1 MRGFYQEDEKVWL
14 KLDEVERA
22 LLASLIS
29 QLVQLL
35 KLGDLETAD
44 PLSFLED
51 INKKAVRPQD
61 EVVFRLLP
69 DAYADDEES
78 NNDFRKF
85 TEQSLRDEKLATAK
99 FALANLPEDDEPKEI
114 LDSDISLWLKSLND
128 VRLALGTR
136 LEITDGAVMVDQ
148 NDEEK
153 NGLLDVYDWLTW
165 LQGTLLEII

>member
-1 MRGFYQEDEKVWL
+1 MIDQVL
-14 KLDEVERA
+14 
-22 LLASLIS
+22 
-29 QLVQLL
+29 QLL
-35 KLGDLETAD
+35 KLGEAEPTD

-51 INKKAVRPQD
+51 INKKAIRPQD

-85 TEQSLRDEKLATAK
+85 TEQSLRDEKIAAAK
-99 FALANLPEDDEPKEI
+99 FVLEKLPSNDEPREI
-114 LDSDISLWLKSLND
+114 LDSDISTWLRAIND

-136 LEITDGAVMVDQ
+136 LEITDGTVLVDQ

-153 NGLLDVYDWLTW
+153 NSLLDVYDWLTW

>member
-1 MRGFYQEDEKVWL
+1 MRGFYYENEKIWL

-29 QLVQLL
+29 QVLQLL
-35 KLGDLETAD
+35 KLGDAETAD

-85 TEQSLRDEKLATAK
+85 TEQSLRDEKLAAAS
-99 FALANLPEDDEPKEI
+99 FALENLPKDDQPKEI
-114 LDSDISLWLKSLND
+114 PDFDIAVWLKSLND

-136 LEITDGAVMVDQ
+136 LEITDGAVLVDE

-153 NGLLDVYDWLTW
+153 NSLLDVYDWLTW
-165 LQGTLLEII
+165 LQGTLLEVI